1 MAPFSAGSFFS
12 LRGGPFS
19 MPTPVPKNRQ
29 KIMHIEGL
37 LLEKRLQ
44 NARARRGFGGFCRQK
59 RLQKWNARTCTRC
72 LIFHGSFQCIQAPGV
87 GARIPFCKSKSRR
100 PTRRR
105 ALCNSC
111 RERNSQG
118 TLRDMAGISAYLGT
132 GTEKSTKNH
141 AYRGPLARKASSK
154 RPRPPRFRWFLSTKA
169 SSKVECAHLHPVLD
183 FPW

>member
-1 MAPFSAGSFFS
+1 LG
-12 LRGGPFS
+12 
-19 MPTPVPKNRQ
+19 TVPKNRQ

-132 GTEKSTKNH
+132 GVGNRIGSPQNQ
-141 AYRGPLARKASSK
+141 RNL
-154 RPRPPRFRWFLSTKA
+154 FFLSFFHHFFCFWK
-169 SSKVECAHLHPVLD
+169 
-183 FPW
+183 FPTRNGNEFPNFANSTLGSRPCVFFCI